1 MKLKDLQLAVA
12 AIGGAI
18 GWFLGGFDGMLYAL
32 IAFSAADYI
41 SGVASAVI
49 RREVS
54 SKIGAKGI
62 LRKVL
67 IFTLV
72 GIAHMIDRSLL
83 VGGGAIRTSVIL
95 FYLSN
100 EGVSLLENAAEI
112 GLPVPDKL
120 KNILAGLK
128 NH

>member
-1 MKLKDLQLAVA
+1 MKLKDIQLAAA

-32 IAFSAADYI
+32 IAFSAADYV
-41 SGVASAVI
+41 SGVASAVV
-49 RREVS
+49 RHEVS
-54 SKIGAKGI
+54 SKIGFKGI
-62 LRKVL
+62 IRKVL

-72 GIAHMIDRSLL
+72 GIAHIIDRSLL
-83 VGGGAIRTSVIL
+83 DGGAIRAAVIL
-95 FYLSN
+95 FYLGN

-112 GLPVPDKL
+112 GLPIPDKL